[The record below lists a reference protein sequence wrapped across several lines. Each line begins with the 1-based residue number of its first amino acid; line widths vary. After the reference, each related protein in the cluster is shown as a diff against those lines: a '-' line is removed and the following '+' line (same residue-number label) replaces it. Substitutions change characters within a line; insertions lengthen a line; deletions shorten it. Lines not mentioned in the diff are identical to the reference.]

1 MNLRRILKA
10 FATIVIVVALISL
23 LLTWVF
29 LQLEKLFNL

>member
-1 MNLRRILKA
+1 MNLRTILKA